1 MRRFFLRLWTFTA
14 IVHAVFFAAAREA
27 LAALGA
33 PRPSLLALG
42 GAAALLALFRGR
54 LRLLRDDRP
63 ISGLRRFLEHV
74 YLTHW
79 CGAVAG
85 AVLYVAGGACLLVA
99 ALAARALGSELPPA
113 HGALAISSYGLGL
126 GLAAY
131 GVWVRARRPR
141 VRRIEVPVRDLPAA
155 LDGYRI
161 AQLSDL
167 HIGGLLP
174 KERAASWVRA
184 ANAERP
190 DLVALTGD
198 YVTNGVAFHQDI
210 ADTVAG
216 LTAADAVVAVLGNHD
231 YFGEGDP
238 LASLLRARG
247 VLLLRNERHTV
258 IRDGAALEVAGADDT
273 WTRRADVARTMR
285 GWDGSRPLIALSH
298 DPALFPDFARHGA
311 ALVLSGH
318 THWGQLGVPFAAQ
331 RYNLA
336 RRVFRFAAGIYR
348 EGGSTLYVSPG
359 LGTTGPPIRFGSAPE
374 IAILV
379 LRRAVS

>member
-1 MRRFFLRLWTFTA
+1 MRRFYLRLWVFTA
-14 IVHAVFFAAAREA
+14 VVHGVFFAAAREA
-27 LAALGA
+27 LAILGA

-42 GAAALLALFRGR
+42 ATVAVLALFRGR
-54 LRLLRDDRP
+54 LRLLHTDRP
-63 ISGLRRFLEHV
+63 ISELRRFAEHL
-74 YLTHW
+74 YYTHW
-79 CGAVAG
+79 CGTVAG
-85 AVLYVAGGACLLVA
+85 ALFYVAGGACLLIG
-99 ALAARALGSELPPA
+99 ALAARATGGEMPVT
-113 HGALAISSYGLGL
+113 HGALALTSYGLGF
-126 GLAAY
+126 GLSAY
-131 GVWVRARRPR
+131 GVWVRARRPQ
-141 VRRIEVPVRDLPAA
+141 VRRIEVPVRDLPAP

-174 KERAASWVRA
+174 KRRAAGWVRA

-198 YVTNGVAFHQDI
+198 YVTNGVLFHEDI
-210 ADTVAG
+210 AETVGG
-216 LTAADAVVAVLGNHD
+216 LAAADAVVAVLGNHD
-231 YFGEGDP
+231 YFGEGEP

-258 IRDGAALEVAGADDT
+258 QRGGAALEVAGVDDT
-273 WTRRADVARTMR
+273 WTRRADVDRTMR

-318 THWGQLGVPFAAQ
+318 THWGQLGVPFAAR

-348 EGGSTLYVSPG
+348 EGSSTLYVSPG

-374 IAILV
+374 ITILV